1 LKTNMLLLW
10 MLALQLSCLTMATP
24 STQGVSQEGESM
36 QPPRERFERSIPEQE
51 LKMKELLDNFKTE
64 MLEKLQEQEQRIA
77 EQEERI
83 LTQEEKN
90 VQQDVKIARQ
100 SEAISQLEE
109 RIAEQQKTIEEQNE
123 TIQMIAKHPEIH
135 DFLQGFKTEALSPG
149 ILAPTPTTT
158 TTTAATT
165 ATTTIG
171 SLLEDNILLIT
182 GGEGGSEGGSIL
194 SSTEVYPST
203 SSCSPPSLPMGR
215 TGHTTF
221 LTSEPSPLLATC
233 GGVTQEGSSASCL
246 VLDPINQLWN
256 ESRMGDLRMAR
267 FYGAVV
273 TLNDIGVFIVGGYD
287 TYNSETSEFLAT
299 GSMQWQEGPVLPA
312 YMHHPCAVS
321 ITPTSFLAIHRTDIR
336 EFDTAIDGPTS
347 REGWREAG
355 HWPELKTS
363 RILQPGCSKIGQ
375 KVIIA
380 GGWNGGVPLR
390 ATAVLDLVDR
400 RISSEGEMASPR
412 QFFHAAT
419 IITGGE
425 EKMFAL
431 AGLHNKDL
439 NKVEEWV
446 ETSSTWKAADNLVEK
461 REGFGSVAVP
471 KQLICLG

>member
-1 LKTNMLLLW
+1 
-10 MLALQLSCLTMATP
+10 
-24 STQGVSQEGESM
+24 
-36 QPPRERFERSIPEQE
+36 
-51 LKMKELLDNFKTE
+51 

-77 EQEERI
+77 EQEVRI

-90 VQQDVKIARQ
+90 VEQDVKIARQ

-109 RIAEQQKTIEEQNE
+109 TIAEQQKTIEEQNE
-123 TIQMIAKHPEIH
+123 KIQMIAMHPEIR
-135 DFLQGFKTEALSPG
+135 DFLQGFKTEALAPEV
-149 ILAPTPTTT
+149 IALTPTPTTT
-158 TTTAATT
+158 ATTT

-171 SLLEDNILLIT
+171 SLLEDSILLIT

-203 SSCSPPSLPMGR
+203 SGCSPPPLPMGR

-221 LTSEPSPLLATC
+221 VTSEPSPLVATC

-246 VLDPINQLWN
+246 VLDPINQLWDEN
-256 ESRMGDLRMAR
+256 RMGNMTMAR
-267 FYGAVV
+267 GYSAAA
-273 TLNDIGVFIVGGYD
+273 TLNGIGVFILGGYD

-299 GSMQWQEGPVLPA
+299 GSMQWQEGPVLPV

-336 EFDTAIDGPTS
+336 EFDTAIAGPTS

-363 RILQPGCSKIGQ
+363 RILQPGCAKIGQ

-380 GGWNGGVPLR
+380 GGYNNEESLSS
-390 ATAVLDLVDR
+390 TEVLDLVDR
-400 RISSEGEMASPR
+400 WISSEGEMASPR

-419 IITGGE
+419 IISGGE
-425 EKMFAL
+425 EKMF
-431 AGLHNKDL
+431 
-439 NKVEEWV
+439 
-446 ETSSTWKAADNLVEK
+446 
-461 REGFGSVAVP
+461 
-471 KQLICLG
+471 